1 MGMKRLIF
9 VICAILCSSLF
20 VSAKDFREVVYL
32 KNGSIIKGI
41 ILEQIPN
48 ETIKIETSDG
58 SVWVFQMSE
67 VLKIT
72 KEFSSRNSTMR
83 MKNRHGERDEF
94 KTNGYKGFVDVG
106 GAFGVGTYGDGLVSV
121 SSTHGYQFN
130 PYFFLGVGVGVNYH
144 FNWSTVFIPVY
155 ADARGYFMN
164 NDIAPFIGLKVGY
177 SVFDGMGFYFNPS
190 VGVRFIATSKLGLNL
205 SIGFIMQRTDIT
217 FRQYYYNPRT
227 HDSYVNSYDERNTI
241 GGVMFKL
248 GFEF

>member
-1 MGMKRLIF
+1 M
-9 VICAILCSSLF
+9 
-20 VSAKDFREVVYL
+20 

-72 KEFSSRNSTMR
+72 KEFSSRNSTMM

-155 ADARGYFMN
+155 ADARG
-164 NDIAPFIGLKVGY
+164 IL
-177 SVFDGMGFYFNPS
+177 
-190 VGVRFIATSKLGLNL
+190 
-205 SIGFIMQRTDIT
+205 
-217 FRQYYYNPRT
+217 
-227 HDSYVNSYDERNTI
+227 
-241 GGVMFKL
+241 
-248 GFEF
+248 

>member
-83 MKNRHGERDEF
+83 MNRHG
-94 KTNGYKGFVDVG
+94 
-106 GAFGVGTYGDGLVSV
+106 
-121 SSTHGYQFN
+121 
-130 PYFFLGVGVGVNYH
+130 
-144 FNWSTVFIPVY
+144 
-155 ADARGYFMN
+155 
-164 NDIAPFIGLKVGY
+164 
-177 SVFDGMGFYFNPS
+177 
-190 VGVRFIATSKLGLNL
+190 
-205 SIGFIMQRTDIT
+205 
-217 FRQYYYNPRT
+217 
-227 HDSYVNSYDERNTI
+227 
-241 GGVMFKL
+241 
-248 GFEF
+248 

>member
-83 MKNRHGERDEF
+83 MNRHGERDEF

-121 SSTHGYQFN
+121 SSTHG
-130 PYFFLGVGVGVNYH
+130 
-144 FNWSTVFIPVY
+144 
-155 ADARGYFMN
+155 DR
-164 NDIAPFIGLKVGY
+164 K
-177 SVFDGMGFYFNPS
+177 SV
-190 VGVRFIATSKLGLNL
+190 V
-205 SIGFIMQRTDIT
+205 
-217 FRQYYYNPRT
+217 
-227 HDSYVNSYDERNTI
+227 
-241 GGVMFKL
+241 
-248 GFEF
+248 